1 MRKFSWAVTAF
12 GFERQGTSY
21 KLQVEEAEDK
31 LSEGAELI
39 KQARHS
45 GVDGLNLEDFDE
57 IVIDIATA
65 LDKIRRV
72 RNNLK
77 RF

>member
-1 MRKFSWAVTAF
+1 MQKFSWAVTAF
-12 GFERQGTSY
+12 GFDRTGDSY
-21 KLQVEEAEDK
+21 KLQIEEAEDK
-31 LSEGAELI
+31 LSEAIVLI

-45 GVDGLNLEDFDE
+45 DGNSLNLDDVDE
-57 IVIDIATA
+57 IIVEIASA

-77 RF
+77 GL